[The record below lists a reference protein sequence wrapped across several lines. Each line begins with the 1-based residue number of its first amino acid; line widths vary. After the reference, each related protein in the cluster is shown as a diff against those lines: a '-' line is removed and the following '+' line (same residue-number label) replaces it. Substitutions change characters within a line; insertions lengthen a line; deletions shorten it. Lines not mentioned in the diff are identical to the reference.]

1 MPGLVPGDGGDQ
13 DESDRGPALEDPGS
27 DGRTDTLMGRGV
39 SQPIAVLGFAGTG
52 KGFQR
57 RGHWDRILEG
67 QEVPSK
73 GDEHVGGCFGTSKVL
88 LCVGAQEGGPSR
100 PCCDGVTVRLEEDEE
115 VHKGSLGILGFVLG

>member
-1 MPGLVPGDGGDQ
+1 
-13 DESDRGPALEDPGS
+13 
-27 DGRTDTLMGRGV
+27 MGRGV
-39 SQPIAVLGFAGTG
+39 PRWGSPGEPFFGFAGTG

-73 GDEHVGGCFGTSKVL
+73 GDEHVGGCFSTSKVL
-88 LCVGAQEGGPSR
+88 LCVGAQEGGRSR

-115 VHKGSLGILGFVLG
+115 VHKGSLGILDFVLG